1 MISAIFLI
9 PALIL
14 GYAACYFIMTYNV
27 NQD

>member
-1 MISAIFLI
+1 MINALFLI
-9 PALIL
+9 PAFIL